1 MVKIS
6 THMMSLVK
14 KMTNKEVVFT
24 LPTKHI
30 CFDKY
35 IENYIDQFL
44 KDKKL
49 SLPNSNLI
57 QLKFNIINQFKKGH
71 I

>member
-1 MVKIS
+1 M
-6 THMMSLVK
+6 THTMSLVK
-14 KMTNKEVVFT
+14 KMTNKEEVIFT

-35 IENYIDQFL
+35 IENYIECFL
-44 KDKKL
+44 KEKKL

-57 QLKFNIINQFKKGH
+57 NLKLNIINHIKKGH